1 MAYALIPV
9 PDKLQLSG
17 SKSLNFELFEQ
28 SWKNYELAT
37 GLKDK
42 PEEQRLA
49 TLLSIIGNEG
59 LVVYNAFTWSYDET
73 RSVDSVLYKFEKYC
87 KPKLNETYERYI
99 FNSRKQEDNETIEDF
114 ANTLTRL
121 GANIGAEEQ
130 TIVDRFIAG
139 LKNDSARLGILQ
151 VGFGIGVVFS
161 AIFESVDEH
170 HFLKN

>member
-1 MAYALIPV
+1 MDLN
-9 PDKLQLSG
+9 LS
-17 SKSLNFELFEQ
+17 
-28 SWKNYELAT
+28 
-37 GLKDK
+37 
-42 PEEQRLA
+42 
-49 TLLSIIGNEG
+49 EG
-59 LVVYNAFTWSYDET
+59 LQIRAFQ
-73 RSVDSVLYKFEKYC
+73 K
-87 KPKLNETYERYI
+87 YI

-170 HFLKN
+170 RFLKN

>member
-1 MAYALIPV
+1 MDLN
-9 PDKLQLSG
+9 LS
-17 SKSLNFELFEQ
+17 
-28 SWKNYELAT
+28 
-37 GLKDK
+37 
-42 PEEQRLA
+42 
-49 TLLSIIGNEG
+49 EG
-59 LVVYNAFTWSYDET
+59 LQIRAFQ
-73 RSVDSVLYKFEKYC
+73 K
-87 KPKLNETYERYI
+87 YI
-99 FNSRKQEDNETIEDF
+99 FNSRKQEDNEAIEDF